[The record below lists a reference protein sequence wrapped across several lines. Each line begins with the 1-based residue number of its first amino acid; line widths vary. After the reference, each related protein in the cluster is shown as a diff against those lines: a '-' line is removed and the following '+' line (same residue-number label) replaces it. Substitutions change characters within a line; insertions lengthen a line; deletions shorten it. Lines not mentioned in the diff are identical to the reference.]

1 MADDR
6 DSRQLANLRAAA
18 SNPLAQQAML
28 KRPGVFRPQLL
39 GQGLKG
45 QGDSEFESMMAVN
58 KSQNSIIADVLD
70 GPVSQQT
77 QRQLAQLQAMNQK
90 NPQLEALA
98 ESRSVKSAGQKAAS
112 GAIPLASEE
121 KIQAPVRRG
130 ARSLLPGHTI
140 NTSAGTGKI
149 FNTAQMAAYRQKY
162 GYQLRLPA
170 AGASLTQ
177 EAASYLDFEK
187 REAND
192 SMSGSAIDA
201 VNAAVKKSRESLY
214 PDSLRD
220 DDDARASDRDQIEG
234 IIRKVGGALG
244 LDPNIIKAVVK
255 AESNYNKRAV
265 SPAGAQGLMQLM
277 PKTAKEM
284 GVKDPFDPL
293 DNIWGGARY
302 LKAMLDRHGG
312 NLNKALAAYNWGPG
326 NLDRHGY
333 GNGHMPSETRRYI
346 EAVNRNYRRYKNE
359 TQTAGTRRQL
369 NFQSV

>member
-98 ESRSVKSAGQKAAS
+98 ESRSVKSTGQKGAS

-149 FNTAQMAAYRQKY
+149 FNTAQMAAYRQKF
-162 GYQLRLPA
+162 GYQLRLPST
-170 AGASLTQ
+170 GGSLTQ
-177 EAASYLDFEK
+177 EAAPYLDFEK

-201 VNAAVKKSRESLY
+201 VNAAVKKRRE
-214 PDSLRD
+214 P
-220 DDDARASDRDQIEG
+220 
-234 IIRKVGGALG
+234 V
-244 LDPNIIKAVVK
+244 
-255 AESNYNKRAV
+255 
-265 SPAGAQGLMQLM
+265 
-277 PKTAKEM
+277 
-284 GVKDPFDPL
+284 
-293 DNIWGGARY
+293 
-302 LKAMLDRHGG
+302 
-312 NLNKALAAYNWGPG
+312 PG
-326 NLDRHGY
+326 E
-333 GNGHMPSETRRYI
+333 PPRR
-346 EAVNRNYRRYKNE
+346 
-359 TQTAGTRRQL
+359 
-369 NFQSV
+369 